1 MRQTDAVQG
10 WSVRPRQ
17 EKTFQQKLLPA
28 WALSQKAFAVQ
39 ILQDIPVRAGDAG
52 GICSPLKY
60 YISETIL
67 RVRPWRQ
74 RWSCNWTVTCESWG
88 KLLMEVSIY
97 IYSFKFHLFSQTRA
111 SDLFYLLSLAGHS
124 KMSEKLKNERF
135 GQIPK
140 KYSTPNV
147 RKTAWHY
154 NDERWQV
161 TCNK

>member
-17 EKTFQQKLLPA
+17 EKTFQRKLLPA

-39 ILQDIPVRAGDAG
+39 ILQDIPVRARDAD

-60 YISETIL
+60 YRSETIL

-74 RWSCNWTVTCESWG
+74 RWSCNWTVTCESLG

-97 IYSFKFHLFSQTRA
+97 IYSFKFHLFFANKSFR
-111 SDLFYLLSLAGHS
+111 SFLSS
-124 KMSEKLKNERF
+124 KF
-135 GQIPK
+135 GWSFK
-140 KYSTPNV
+140 DV
-147 RKTAWHY
+147 RKVKKWTLRT
-154 NDERWQV
+154 DP
-161 TCNK
+161 